1 MAIINNNVQNVKF
14 LRNGSVFN
22 PSVDPVKTAREVA
35 LAAMNEQLNSL
46 DDGTAILGR
55 YQETNGV
62 VKTLVGFAYVS
73 GETKTLTV
81 FDVEGASADVE
92 KLKQEINAK
101 LGDGIGSGKTETV
114 TAQLTALSGNSS
126 TDTSATTSVAG
137 AKKYADDLISTLDV
151 TDTAVPGSYV
161 SQVSEADGK
170 ISVAR
175 VALPDASTVSGES
188 KVVIDV
194 TQDKGAITA
203 TAANITGV
211 KLAGYAEGTDADIAA
226 TDTLGEALGKL
237 QGQINAMDKT
247 ASSASGE
254 VVITVTETDGKV
266 EETKSKLKDVLLTGY
281 VKGNG
286 VKPIVATDTVNSA
299 LSKLENSIDA
309 AHSATTV
316 SSADKSIS
324 VVTAASGT
332 DISVNIKS
340 GEKVIKKDGNNGIY
354 TDIDLVKITTGLPA
368 EIKERYQLLAS
379 DDSQIGTNIDIPKDS
394 HIVEIKYITDSS
406 DTHYQ
411 NLEYVYID
419 ASGATKTEYVD
430 ISSLV
435 LEAEFA
441 SGLTIENHI
450 ARGVVDPT
458 SESFFTVGAN
468 GFKVDGISAH
478 VKTEIEKLDATVGS
492 QTVVTGKHVAVEVV
506 EADGKLSAIT
516 VTEDNIADADDL
528 AELSG
533 KTFTV
538 AVSSNDSITTAVSA
552 ASDGTKSVDLITD
565 ASKIQMSGFTAAE
578 SGFTT
583 IEQFSSVTE
592 AFKAVE
598 TIFID
603 TEETISASLND
614 LEDRKA
620 EKTELQSEFNTLNDR
635 ISDLESGSSAD
646 LSAEIEARKAV
657 DGISAQTY
665 VANVDKKYISGATSL
680 NDADVKLND
689 ALKNI
694 EDNFVGQVKVNNK
707 ALAEVDNAVNVI
719 INAGSNASN
728 DTNAIHVDTNDNGN
742 ITLTLG
748 TIDVGTY

>member
-1 MAIINNNVQNVKF
+1 M
-14 LRNGSVFN
+14 
-22 PSVDPVKTAREVA
+22 
-35 LAAMNEQLNSL
+35 
-46 DDGTAILGR
+46 
-55 YQETNGV
+55 
-62 VKTLVGFAYVS
+62 
-73 GETKTLTV
+73 
-81 FDVEGASADVE
+81 
-92 KLKQEINAK
+92 
-101 LGDGIGSGKTETV
+101 
-114 TAQLTALSGNSS
+114 
-126 TDTSATTSVAG
+126 
-137 AKKYADDLISTLDV
+137 
-151 TDTAVPGSYV
+151 
-161 SQVSEADGK
+161 
-170 ISVAR
+170 
-175 VALPDASTVSGES
+175 
-188 KVVIDV
+188 
-194 TQDKGAITA
+194 
-203 TAANITGV
+203 
-211 KLAGYAEGTDADIAA
+211 
-226 TDTLGEALGKL
+226 
-237 QGQINAMDKT
+237 
-247 ASSASGE
+247 
-254 VVITVTETDGKV
+254 
-266 EETKSKLKDVLLTGY
+266 
-281 VKGNG
+281 
-286 VKPIVATDTVNSA
+286 
-299 LSKLENSIDA
+299 
-309 AHSATTV
+309 
-316 SSADKSIS
+316 
-324 VVTAASGT
+324 
-332 DISVNIKS
+332 
-340 GEKVIKKDGNNGIY
+340 
-354 TDIDLVKITTGLPA
+354 
-368 EIKERYQLLAS
+368 
-379 DDSQIGTNIDIPKDS
+379 
-394 HIVEIKYITDSS
+394 EIKYITDSG

>member
-92 KLKQEINAK
+92 ELRQEINAK